1 MTKFNQIK
9 SDIISLFFNESAL
22 ANLFFLPIKLISFT
36 QYSLVYDHNKASVLE
51 LDSKTVEL
59 WQRNHEVALKDFLE
73 FQNQL
78 TRLRDDIRWLRYYA
92 EKAKQNDFDIED
104 RRRISSIIDKMVQ
117 ANLLKLSSLGDTY
130 VLCSPNAKSPYVQF
144 DALLKFKKIDR
155 NLLESGRATLNDFIS
170 LTNSESKKLAANK
183 KKLARIE
190 KMTSENHC
198 TGSSVFHLNLCIH
211 PLHLTK
217 FTQEQLQYYHQ
228 QLKIWMRHAVPHIEF
243 ISIARNDVH
252 KGFNIHLFFVAPDN
266 EVPNLIQTQWSHLTS
281 GHGAWPNRDHQ
292 KNRQSNQSIIDIATA
307 LYFVAPIIKPC

>member
-36 QYSLVYDHNKASVLE
+36 QYSLVHEHNKSSVLE

-198 TGSSVFHLNLCIH
+198 TGSSVFHLNLGVH
-211 PLHLTK
+211 PLHWEK

-228 QLKIWMRHAVPHIEF
+228 QLKIWLRYSLPHIDF
-243 ISIARNDVH
+243 VSIARSDIH
-252 KGFNIHLFFVAPDN
+252 KGYNIHLFFLAMDIGILY
-266 EVPNLIQTQWSHLTS
+266 LIREKWAYLTS
-281 GHGAWPNRDHQ
+281 GCGAWPLRDYEE
-292 KNRQSNQSIIDIATA
+292 NRQSNQAIIDIATA
-307 LYFVAPIIKPC
+307 LYFLGSIIKQ

>member
-104 RRRISSIIDKMVQ
+104 RRRISSMIDKMVQ

-170 LTNSESKKLAANK
+170 LTNSEAKKISAK
-183 KKLARIE
+183 VKKLARIVNIIGALNP
-190 KMTSENHC
+190 KNFPA
-198 TGSSVFHLNLCIH
+198 FHLNLGIH

-228 QLKIWMRHAVPHIEF
+228 QLKIWMRHSMPHIDF
-243 ISIARNDVH
+243 VSIARYDIH
-252 KGFNIHLFFVAPDN
+252 KGCNIHLFFAASDDGIPD
-266 EVPNLIQTQWSHLTS
+266 LIQAKWSQLTS
-281 GHGAWPNRDHQ
+281 GYGAWPYRDHK
-292 KNRQSNQSIIDIATA
+292 KNRQSSQSILYIAAA
-307 LYFVAPIIKPC
+307 LYFCGAIITSC